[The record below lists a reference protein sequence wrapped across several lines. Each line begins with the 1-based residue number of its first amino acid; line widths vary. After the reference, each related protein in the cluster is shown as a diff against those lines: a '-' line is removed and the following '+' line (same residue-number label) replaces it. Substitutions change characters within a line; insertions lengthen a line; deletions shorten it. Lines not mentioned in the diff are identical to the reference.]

1 MRMRQCRS
9 WVRVVALVAA
19 ALVAAPIGA
28 HADDD
33 GADGNQGDRLI
44 RIGPQVTLVE
54 SDDGKLRM
62 YDDDPS
68 QDAPKCETGGCWM
81 NWVEMVAGVAI
92 LAPRNLSN
100 GAELPGQPF
109 QNR

>member
-33 GADGNQGDRLI
+33 GADRNQRNRLI
-44 RIGPQVTLVE
+44 RVGPQVTLVE